1 MTSWSPVE
9 FQCPDVRIRGCKT
22 TSRDEH
28 NTFWAHLKPG
38 VGYEGVCN
46 NKLCLS
52 YTQAQRC
59 GTNPGHVVCSMGFG
73 KHRPNEDYCYKQ
85 IVCPAC
91 KGAFFPHRFFFQKCS
106 AKINFCIKGETAD
119 EVSLSEDR
127 GSKSRV
133 FGKRGSPAVYIMLV
147 IEVDLPGKYPDV
159 DELEVIDTLRFD
171 MPDKMRTSLSR
182 MSTASSSTASQS
194 GSMRL
199 NPMEIRYIQDSISNR
214 FQCGR
219 RVRDTMEKLRDGRLQ
234 VEDIPKIRA
243 FQHNGRWYTED
254 NRRLWAFKEADVSS
268 APVQVV
274 AKASVDQ
281 RKFTSLDDGASIRM
295 RGW

>member
-1 MTSWSPVE
+1 
-9 FQCPDVRIRGCKT
+9 
-22 TSRDEH
+22 
-28 NTFWAHLKPG
+28 
-38 VGYEGVCN
+38 
-46 NKLCLS
+46 
-52 YTQAQRC
+52 
-59 GTNPGHVVCSMGFG
+59 MGFG

-91 KGAFFPHRFFFQKCS
+91 KWAFFPHRFCFQECS
-106 AKINFCIKGETAD
+106 AKINFCIQGETAD

-127 GSKSRV
+127 DLKSRV

-159 DELEVIDTLRFD
+159 DELEVIDAVRFY

-182 MSTASSSTASQS
+182 MSTASTLSSPASQS

-234 VEDIPKIRA
+234 VGHSQDS
-243 FQHNGRWYTED
+243 G
-254 NRRLWAFKEADVSS
+254 LS
-268 APVQVV
+268 A
-274 AKASVDQ
+274 
-281 RKFTSLDDGASIRM
+281 
-295 RGW
+295 